1 MSLVLYIFIFYIIIS
16 LISRIVNQKRRSYSL
31 MQKEEDD
38 SISVFSEIQDEAGS
52 PEDKI
57 NIKQVDN
64 IEKKDK
70 IIIDDEVKEFYKDKY
85 EDKKKE
91 VFAEKSVVEDEEEI
105 SSGRE
110 SGLEIY
116 LSDNILVN
124 GIILSEIIAPPR
136 ALRPY
141 DFQRYKRLR
150 WISR

>member
-16 LISRIVNQKRRSYSL
+16 LLSRIGNKKRRSYSL
-31 MQKEEDD
+31 IRKEEDD
-38 SISVFSEIQDEAGS
+38 SIPVFSEIQDEPGS
-52 PEDKI
+52 SEEKR

-70 IIIDDEVKEFYKDKY
+70 IIIDDEVKEFYKDK
-85 EDKKKE
+85 DKDKEKE
-91 VFAEKSVVEDEEEI
+91 VLAEKSSVEDGEEI
-105 SSGRE
+105 LFGRE
-110 SGLEIY
+110 NGLGIY
-116 LSDNILVN
+116 LSDDVLIN

-150 WISR
+150 

>member
-16 LISRIVNQKRRSYSL
+16 LLSRIGNKKRRSHIL
-31 MQKEEDD
+31 MRKEEDD
-38 SISVFSEIQDEAGS
+38 SISVFSEIQDEADS
-52 PEDKI
+52 PEEKT

-64 IEKKDK
+64 IEKRDK
-70 IIIDDEVKEFYKDKY
+70 IIIDDEVKEFYKDKD
-85 EDKKKE
+85 EDKEKGIL
-91 VFAEKSVVEDEEEI
+91 AEKSAVEDGEEI
-105 SSGRE
+105 LSGRG

-150 WISR
+150 

>member
-16 LISRIVNQKRRSYSL
+16 LISRIGNKKRKSYSL
-31 MQKEEDD
+31 MQKKEDD
-38 SISVFSEIQDEAGS
+38 SISVFSEIQDEADS
-52 PEDKI
+52 PEEKT

-70 IIIDDEVKEFYKDKY
+70 IIIDDEVKEFYKDKG
-85 EDKKKE
+85 EDKEKGVLDKKP
-91 VFAEKSVVEDEEEI
+91 VEDEEEI
-105 SSGRE
+105 LSGRE
-110 SGLEIY
+110 NGLEIY

-150 WISR
+150 

>member
-1 MSLVLYIFIFYIIIS
+1 V
-16 LISRIVNQKRRSYSL
+16 R
-31 MQKEEDD
+31 KEEDD

-52 PEDKI
+52 PEEKT

-70 IIIDDEVKEFYKDKY
+70 IVIDDEVMEFYKDKD
-85 EDKKKE
+85 ENKEKE
-91 VFAEKSVVEDEEEI
+91 VLAEKSAVEDREEI

-116 LSDNILVN
+116 LSDNILIN

-141 DFQRYKRLR
+141 DFQRYKRLG
-150 WISR
+150 

>member
-1 MSLVLYIFIFYIIIS
+1 M
-16 LISRIVNQKRRSYSL
+16 R
-31 MQKEEDD
+31 KEEDD

-52 PEDKI
+52 PEENT

-70 IIIDDEVKEFYKDKY
+70 IIIDDEVKEYYQKKDK
-85 EDKKKE
+85 EILTDKPTVK
-91 VFAEKSVVEDEEEI
+91 DREEI
-105 SSGRE
+105 TTDQE
-110 SGLEIY
+110 SGLGIY
-116 LSDNILVN
+116 LSDDVLIN

-150 WISR
+150 

>member
-1 MSLVLYIFIFYIIIS
+1 MSLISYIIIFYIIIS
-16 LISRIVNQKRRSYSL
+16 LLNRIGNKKRRSNIL
-31 MQKEEDD
+31 IRKEKDD
-38 SISVFSEIQDEAGS
+38 SIPVFSEILDEAGS

-57 NIKQVDN
+57 KIKQIDN

-70 IIIDDEVKEFYKDKY
+70 IIIDDEVKEFYKDKG
-85 EDKKKE
+85 EDKEKE
-91 VFAEKSVVEDEEEI
+91 VLDKKPAVEDGEEI

-116 LSDNILVN
+116 LSDNILIN
-124 GIILSEIIAPPR
+124 AIILSEIIAPPR

-150 WISR
+150 

>member
-1 MSLVLYIFIFYIIIS
+1 MSLVFYIFIFYIIIS
-16 LISRIVNQKRRSYSL
+16 LLSRIGNQKKRSYSL

-38 SISVFSEIQDEAGS
+38 SISVFSEIQDETDS
-52 PEDKI
+52 PEDRI
-57 NIKQVDN
+57 NIQQVDN

-70 IIIDDEVKEFYKDKY
+70 IIIDDEVKEFYKDKD

-91 VFAEKSVVEDEEEI
+91 ALAKKQAVEDGEEI

-124 GIILSEIIAPPR
+124 GIILSEIIASPR

-150 WISR
+150 

>member
-1 MSLVLYIFIFYIIIS
+1 M
-16 LISRIVNQKRRSYSL
+16 R
-31 MQKEEDD
+31 KEEDN

-52 PEDKI
+52 PGDKI

-70 IIIDDEVKEFYKDKY
+70 IIIDDEVKEFYKNKG
-85 EDKKKE
+85 EDKEKE
-91 VFAEKSVVEDEEEI
+91 VLEKKPVVEVEGGEEI
-105 SSGRE
+105 SSGWE

-116 LSDNILVN
+116 LSDNILID
-124 GIILSEIIAPPR
+124 GIILSEIIALPR

-150 WISR
+150 

>member
-16 LISRIVNQKRRSYSL
+16 LLSRIGNKKRRSYSL
-31 MQKEEDD
+31 MRKEEDKAI
-38 SISVFSEIQDEAGS
+38 SIFSEIQDEAGS
-52 PEDKI
+52 PEEKT

-64 IEKKDK
+64 IEKKEK
-70 IIIDDEVKEFYKDKY
+70 IVIDDEVMEFYKDKD
-85 EDKKKE
+85 ENKEKE
-91 VFAEKSVVEDEEEI
+91 VLAEKSAVEDREEI

-116 LSDNILVN
+116 LSDNILIN

-150 WISR
+150 

>member
-16 LISRIVNQKRRSYSL
+16 LLSRIGNKKRRSYIL
-31 MQKEEDD
+31 MRKEKDD

-52 PEDKI
+52 PEEKT
-57 NIKQVDN
+57 NIKQVNN

-70 IIIDDEVKEFYKDKY
+70 IIIDDEVKEFYKDKD
-85 EDKKKE
+85 EDKEKE
-91 VFAEKSVVEDEEEI
+91 VLAKKSIVEDREEI

-110 SGLEIY
+110 SGLGIY
-116 LSDNILVN
+116 LSDDVLIN

-141 DFQRYKRLR
+141 DFQRYKRLG
-150 WISR
+150 

>member
-16 LISRIVNQKRRSYSL
+16 LLSRIGNKKRRAYSL
-31 MQKEEDD
+31 MRKEKDD
-38 SISVFSEIQDEAGS
+38 SISVFSEIHDEADS
-52 PEDKI
+52 PEEKT

-64 IEKKDK
+64 MEKKDK
-70 IIIDDEVKEFYKDKY
+70 FIIDDEVKEFYKNKD
-85 EDKKKE
+85 EDKEEEILTKKSE
-91 VFAEKSVVEDEEEI
+91 VENGEEI

-141 DFQRYKRLR
+141 DFQRYKRMR
-150 WISR
+150 

>member
-16 LISRIVNQKRRSYSL
+16 LLSRIGNKKRRSYSL
-31 MQKEEDD
+31 IRKEEDA
-38 SISVFSEIQDEAGS
+38 SISVFSEIQDVVDSLE
-52 PEDKI
+52 EKT

-70 IIIDDEVKEFYKDKY
+70 IIIDDEVMEFYKDKD
-85 EDKKKE
+85 EDKEKE
-91 VFAEKSVVEDEEEI
+91 VLAEKSAVEDGEEI

-116 LSDNILVN
+116 LSDNILIN
-124 GIILSEIIAPPR
+124 AIILSEIIAPPR

-141 DFQRYKRLR
+141 NFQRYKRLR
-150 WISR
+150 

>member
-16 LISRIVNQKRRSYSL
+16 LLSRIGNKKRRSYSL
-31 MQKEEDD
+31 MRKEEDN

-52 PEDKI
+52 SEEKT

-70 IIIDDEVKEFYKDKY
+70 IIIDDEVKEFYKDKG
-85 EDKKKE
+85 EDKEKG
-91 VFAEKSVVEDEEEI
+91 VLAEKPVVEDGEEI
-105 SSGRE
+105 LNGRE
-110 SGLEIY
+110 NGLEMY
-116 LSDNILVN
+116 LSDNILIN

-141 DFQRYKRLR
+141 NFQRYKRLR
-150 WISR
+150 

>member
-1 MSLVLYIFIFYIIIS
+1 MSLVLYIFIFYIIIT
-16 LISRIVNQKRRSYSL
+16 LLSRIGNKKRRSHGL
-31 MQKEEDD
+31 MRKEEDKAI
-38 SISVFSEIQDEAGS
+38 SIFSEIQDEIGS

-57 NIKQVDN
+57 NIKQIDN

-70 IIIDDEVKEFYKDKY
+70 ITIDDEVKEFYKDKS
-85 EDKKKE
+85 EDK
-91 VFAEKSVVEDEEEI
+91 EKRILTEKPVVEDREEI

-116 LSDNILVN
+116 LSDNILIN

-150 WISR
+150 

>member
-16 LISRIVNQKRRSYSL
+16 LLSRIGNKKRRSYSL
-31 MQKEEDD
+31 MRKEKDD

-70 IIIDDEVKEFYKDKY
+70 IIIDDEVKEFYKDKG
-85 EDKKKE
+85 EDK
-91 VFAEKSVVEDEEEI
+91 EKRILTEKPVVEDREEI
-105 SSGRE
+105 SSGLE

-136 ALRPY
+136 AIKPY
-141 DFQRYKRLR
+141 NYERYKRLG
-150 WISR
+150 